1 MPSMKFR
8 EKTIQSSSTSTY
20 FQKFTAF
27 TKNTLAK
34 RVGGWMNGSRSTIG
48 IYGFY
53 ELKLQ
58 PFLKMKTK
66 I

>member
-1 MPSMKFR
+1 MKFR
-8 EKTIQSSSTSTY
+8 EQTTDSSTDFKTN
-20 FQKFTAF
+20 FLKFTAF

-34 RVGGWMNGSRSTIG
+34 RVGGWMNGPRSTIG
-48 IYGFY
+48 IYGFH

-58 PFLKMKTK
+58 SFLKMKTK